1 MENMLTIYCFIVVKV
16 FSMVIEWTM
25 FGRVRRVPVMID
37 DMRAPVRIITV
48 WIMING
54 VVGYTIQRIV
64 GVKLM
69 VVLSC
74 GVLGLRYGYCH
85 RNTKESPHFLC

>member
-1 MENMLTIYCFIVVKV
+1 MENLLTIYCFIVVKV

-25 FGRVRRVPVMID
+25 FGRVRRLK
-37 DMRAPVRIITV
+37 APVIMITV
-48 WIMING
+48 WIMIDG

-85 RNTKESPHFLC
+85 RNTKESPHFLCYVMF